1 MICEINTIRG
11 IRNVSVQFKE
21 MKSVRLKV
29 FPTGEIRLSVPLD
42 TPESFIHKFVQE
54 KQSWINKHI
63 QRFKETEA
71 VEKEDTIRSGTST
84 RILGRQL
91 VIKIIEA
98 KQKRIIRDD
107 QKLLVYTPNIDDQKD
122 IDRQFMN
129 WWQKNSRIYFQEQL
143 LKLLPIVEKHGVE
156 TPHLSVK
163 RMRTLWGSC
172 SRGKNII
179 NLNYYLYKAPVACI
193 EYVILHEL
201 VHFIYPR
208 HDKNFRDFLTIYMPD
223 WQERKRL
230 LDFEIVLGV

>member
-1 MICEINTIRG
+1 M
-11 IRNVSVQFKE
+11 
-21 MKSVRLKV
+21 
-29 FPTGEIRLSVPLD
+29 
-42 TPESFIHKFVQE
+42 
-54 KQSWINKHI
+54 
-63 QRFKETEA
+63 
-71 VEKEDTIRSGTST
+71 
-84 RILGRQL
+84 
-91 VIKIIEA
+91 
-98 KQKRIIRDD
+98 
-107 QKLLVYTPNIDDQKD
+107 
-122 IDRQFMN
+122 
-129 WWQKNSRIYFQEQL
+129 
-143 LKLLPIVEKHGVE
+143 E

-172 SRGKNII
+172 SREKNII